1 MKPIAAPQT
10 RITLTVLLLL
20 VAITNPIVA
29 EDHFLVIGGGYAP
42 SGNQASLER
51 NVLFWQRVMAEK
63 KISPENQS
71 VFFADGDDPGEDL
84 QVMDRKSI
92 PKANQWMAEFF
103 GSQSDLGLSY
113 RNHRVPNVVGKTSLK
128 NIQEWFAE
136 EGPSMHPSD
145 RLLIYVTSHGNDSKT
160 RSQPH
165 NTSISL
171 WDGERLDVVEL
182 VKLLDTLP
190 EGVRVSVVMVQCHA
204 GGFARLIYNEGNP
217 DRGLS
222 KQSRSGF
229 FATVYDRPAAGCT
242 PEIDE
247 TTYVEYSTY
256 FWEAIAGHN
265 RVNQPIEPPDYNKD
279 GKISFEEAHAYTI
292 LRSDTIDLPINTSG
306 EFLGIESMFQ
316 DDKHPDLLPRD
327 LAYDE
332 VLKLATPSERAI
344 LEGLSE
350 QLELSGQDRLSDA
363 ERLSNENRSRG
374 RSRGRYRGRSEDPG
388 DRLRRKIASH
398 LRRRWPE
405 LANLMNPV
413 SIELVTT
420 RSDEFIQAVEGHP
433 DYSRYRELTRAESR
447 DLDEREKRVKYE
459 RFVMAFENVILRE
472 NLLRLGDANAIDHFQ
487 KIVENE
493 NGVIPTH

>member
-1 MKPIAAPQT
+1 MRPIAAPQT
-10 RITLTVLLLL
+10 YFSITALLFA
-20 VAITNPIVA
+20 VAITRPIVA

-51 NVLFWQRVMAEK
+51 NVLFWQRVLAEK
-63 KISPENQS
+63 KIEPENQS

-103 GSQSDLGLSY
+103 GSQNDLGLSY
-113 RNHRVPNVVGKTSLK
+113 RNHQVPNVIGKTSLQ
-128 NIQEWFAE
+128 NIRKWFAE
-136 EGPSMHPSD
+136 QGPTMDRRD

-160 RSQPH
+160 RNQPH

-190 EGVRVSVVMVQCHA
+190 EGVRVNVVMVQCHA

-222 KQSRSGF
+222 KQARSGF

-265 RVNQPIEPPDYNKD
+265 RVNQPIEPPDYNQD

-292 LRSDTIDLPINTSG
+292 LHSDTIDLPINTSG

-316 DDKHPDLLPRD
+316 DDKHPDLLARD
-327 LAYDE
+327 LPYDE
-332 VLKLATPSERAI
+332 VLKLATPSEYAI

-350 QLELSGQDRLSDA
+350 QLTLSGQDRLSDA
-363 ERLSNENRSRG
+363 ERMTQEPRRG
-374 RSRGRYRGRSEDPG
+374 RSRRRNRGRAEDPG
-388 DRLRRKIASH
+388 DQLQRKIASN

-420 RSDEFIQAVEGHP
+420 RSDEFIQAVQGHP
-433 DYSRYRELTRAESR
+433 DYPRYRELARAESQ
-447 DLDEREKRVKYE
+447 DLNAQEKRVKYE

-472 NLLRLGDANAIDHFQ
+472 NLLRLGDSNAIDHFQ

-493 NGVIPTH
+493 NGVIGTP